1 MQSLKKIINKDIVRK
16 YIDTYKSKDYIFFGQ
31 ISFLIGISL
40 LPSALPISVFFLIIS
55 IVLSLI
61 KNKKKIFAD
70 KWNLYL
76 SFISILMIF
85 SYTYKV
91 FAINEKGIT
100 NVIQGSWIDLFNWI
114 PLFIF
119 FYAFQEY
126 LATPKKRI
134 LFCKALI
141 IGSIPVVFSC
151 ITQYFF
157 KWYGPYSTFFGLIT
171 WYQKPFE
178 NPESGITGLFNNPN
192 YTSYWLST
200 ILPFIFFLIR
210 KNKTKKYKTFLYL
223 SSFFLIL
230 YLLIQTSSRNGILS
244 ISISTLFI
252 FSSKLILTI
261 LFLSFSIL
269 IIIFL
274 MQSILPLEVIL
285 IIDNLIPTKLI
296 NKIFY
301 ISETS
306 SYLHRFDTYKN
317 SILFISEKPFFGW
330 GASTFA
336 ILYFLKS
343 GLSPTTHTHNIFL
356 EIAHNYGLIVS
367 FLFSIFVLKLIYKS
381 YKLIKNQKNN
391 AVNNINNFW
400 ITSALCS
407 VIFHL
412 NDIPYYDGKINL
424 LFWILLSGLKCIL
437 DENINARDLKTYLK

>member
-1 MQSLKKIINKDIVRK
+1 MLSLEKIINKDIVRK
-16 YIDTYKSKDYIFFGQ
+16 YINTYKTKDYIFFGQ

-40 LPSALPISVFFLIIS
+40 LPSALPISVFFLLVS

-61 KNKKKIFAD
+61 KNKNKIFAD

-85 SYTYKV
+85 SFAYKV
-91 FAINEKGIT
+91 FAINEKDIV
-100 NVIQGSWIDLFNWI
+100 NLIQGSWIDLFNWI
-114 PLFIF
+114 PFFLF

-141 IGSIPVVFSC
+141 IGSVPVVFSC
-151 ITQYFF
+151 VTQYFF
-157 KWYGPYSTFFGLIT
+157 EWYGPYTTFFGLIT

-178 NPESGITGLFNNPN
+178 NTESGITGLFNNPN

-200 ILPFIFFLIR
+200 ILPFIFFLIE
-210 KNKTKKYKTFLYL
+210 KNKTKRHKSFLYL
-223 SSFFLIL
+223 LSFLLIL

-244 ISISTLFI
+244 ISLSTLLI

-261 LFLSFSIL
+261 LLLCFSIL
-269 IIIFL
+269 IITFL

-301 ISETS
+301 ISENL

-317 SILFISEKPFFGW
+317 AILFISEKPLFGW

-336 ILYFLKS
+336 ILYYLKS

-367 FLFSIFVLKLIYKS
+367 FLFFIFVLNLIYKS

-391 AVNNINNFW
+391 GVEKINSFW

-437 DENINARDLKTYLK
+437 EENINKRVFKKI